1 MISPTVM
8 KTNLK
13 QVYSFFCL
21 VKRKSIQ
28 VFTDELDNM
37 SICSQKLLLNKL
49 MLRMSLTGQ
58 LLNSVSSWRSKERVL
73 CKGAWLFNFWV

>member
-13 QVYSFFCL
+13 QVYSFCL
-21 VKRKSIQ
+21 VERKSIQ
-28 VFTDELDNM
+28 VFTDGLDNM

-49 MLRMSLTGQ
+49 MLRDRPSQ
-58 LLNSVSSWRSKERVL
+58 AR
-73 CKGAWLFNFWV
+73 F